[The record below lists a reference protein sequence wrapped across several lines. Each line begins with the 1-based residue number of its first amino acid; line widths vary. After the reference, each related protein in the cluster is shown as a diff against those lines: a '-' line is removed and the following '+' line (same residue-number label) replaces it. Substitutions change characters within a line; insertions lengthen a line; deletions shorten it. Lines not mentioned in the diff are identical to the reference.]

1 MNTSLGDSRMGAGAS
16 ILRAPFF
23 SISAGPSLILL
34 LPTDSGHHVKEKE
47 SKSLLLILEA
57 AEQTNIHTLCS
68 NCQRRRLQQ
77 AGLGHR
83 PNPGP
88 ITGARQIKRSN
99 WRSLDRIPT
108 PVARWLDK
116 NCEWQ
121 PHPNHVVRLEAEPL
135 PKDVLN
141 RQKQQMSIHW
151 PQPTPGSGGFSAGQ
165 SNWFLLL
172 KCPNCLHS
180 APRSLPKGKD
190 SGQVL
195 SKSFYINTV

>member
-77 AGLGHR
+77 ASLGHR

-121 PHPNHVVRLEAEPL
+121 PHPNHVVRLEAEPF

-141 RQKQQMSIHW
+141 RQKQMSIHW
-151 PQPTPGSGGFSAGQ
+151 PEPTPGSGGFSAVQ
-165 SNWFLLL
+165 LV
-172 KCPNCLHS
+172 S
-180 APRSLPKGKD
+180 APQMPKL
-190 SGQVL
+190 SPL
-195 SKSFYINTV
+195 SSSKSP